1 MQNKENVKRT
11 LVVNLFAQPGAGKST
26 GATYLFY
33 NLKCL
38 GVNCEYVSE
47 FAKDKVWE
55 ENKSVFED
63 QNYIFG
69 KQSFKLS
76 RVNGKVD
83 AIITDSPL
91 LLSAYYSND
100 NCAYERTQLI
110 VKTHHQY
117 DNLNFFINRVKPYNP
132 IGRHQTEEESD
143 KIAKDL
149 EKFLGDLNIKPHRI
163 SGDQGGYDLALSI
176 IKARLDIK

>member
-1 MQNKENVKRT
+1 MQDKESVSKS
-11 LVVNLFAQPGAGKST
+11 LVVNLFGQPGCGKST

-33 NLKCL
+33 HLKFL

-55 ENKSVFED
+55 ENKTVFED

-76 RVNGKVD
+76 RVDGKVD
-83 AIITDSPL
+83 VIITDSPL
-91 LLSAYYSND
+91 LLCAYYSND
-100 NCAYERTQLI
+100 HCAYERTQL
-110 VKTHHQY
+110 VLKTHHQY
-117 DNLNFFINRVKPYNP
+117 NNLNFYINRVKPYNP
-132 IGRHQTEEESD
+132 AGRHQTEEESD

-149 EKFLGDLNIKPHRI
+149 EKFLRDFNIKPHRI

-176 IKARLDIK
+176 IKARLDLK